1 MAYKCVAHLGGN
13 EGEGS
18 HSWEFDLPTV
28 EECLDQLFYNMNH
41 EETTPLNARSMSV
54 GDCASVSNMSKHVSL
69 TRHFICLSVGWC
81 EVTEHVLHKWMR
93 HDWNRRM
100 LHPLVGVTDPLLAL
114 LHVQKMDAGFMRMG
128 EKV

>member
-1 MAYKCVAHLGGN
+1 
-13 EGEGS
+13 
-18 HSWEFDLPTV
+18 
-28 EECLDQLFYNMNH
+28 
-41 EETTPLNARSMSV
+41 
-54 GDCASVSNMSKHVSL
+54 
-69 TRHFICLSVGWC
+69 
-81 EVTEHVLHKWMR
+81 MR